1 MHRNQNANQ
10 FLQGGDMPD
19 IGCCSRLRRLPQAAL
34 SVMSGAIAAAPQD
47 FDSPCTAAH
56 DRLSFCKACTVRFLL
71 TRIFRTITAD
81 RMSPEQ

>member
-1 MHRNQNANQ
+1 
-10 FLQGGDMPD
+10 MPD

-34 SVMSGAIAAAPQD
+34 SVMSTTIAAAPQD
-47 FDSPCTAAH
+47 IDSPCTVAH

-71 TRIFRTITAD
+71 TCIFRTITAD